1 MPKKRTKVAGIISS
15 ESILISKIDL
25 KIFMRVIYPFKSLTF
40 LLASCFGLISVK
52 VSNLVSSTYLR
63 LKFKVVLEFKAVT
76 CRMQPSFS
84 TLKKTF
90 LKVRQKRY
98 FQYQMTINF

>member
-15 ESILISKIDL
+15 ESILISRIDL
-25 KIFMRVIYPFKSLTF
+25 KIFMPVIYPFKSLTF
-40 LLASCFGLISVK
+40 LLACCFGLISVK
-52 VSNLVSSTYLR
+52 VSNLVSSTNLR
-63 LKFKVVLEFKAVT
+63 LRFKVVLEFKAVT
-76 CRMQPSFS
+76 RRMQPNFP

-98 FQYQMTINF
+98 FQY